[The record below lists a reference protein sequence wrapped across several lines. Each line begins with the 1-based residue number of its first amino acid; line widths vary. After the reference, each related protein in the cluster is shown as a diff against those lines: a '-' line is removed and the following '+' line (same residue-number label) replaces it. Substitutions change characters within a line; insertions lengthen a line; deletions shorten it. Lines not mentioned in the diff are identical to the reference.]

1 MNGVPENHR
10 PRPYPEPAL
19 PAPKKPPVPL
29 PSPPPAPMRLVDV
42 LRALPDTE
50 LQGLTRRLG
59 LTIDPQ
65 KRLDPPSQVARALV
79 SQPDVRDPSGLPPVS
94 VDLLQRLV
102 EARGRLLMPTLPAG
116 LEPLAAKGIV
126 FARMTEERLIEL
138 ILPSAFL
145 VQLRVWERED
155 PRSLR
160 ALLVQASFETCSAI
174 ASYYLGRP
182 ATPPLPLALEQAW
195 EALSSPARL
204 EEEIQQ
210 LPPQECRL
218 LEAIEREG
226 GEVLT
231 EELLDLEREPMRL
244 RTASGAAPS
253 RRGTGFSL
261 ERRGFLISIH
271 PNRHLIPSEVAEI
284 IGRPARGERQANR
297 ARVKASVLDG
307 DYLPRRARFA
317 DDPSALTAALAM
329 SMRES
334 TEFRSNMGLPR
345 SLTSRLAQR
354 FGREAHRVS
363 MIAALS
369 RAAGLWGPSALNP
382 AADPGRWPVGALGA
396 ALFRVWRS
404 GGAWDEARE
413 FPEIYRLPPESREPS
428 PSGQLRELLLDAL
441 QELGEGSWVPWRAL
455 AAYVSD
461 DARTLAVTRLLR
473 RWAERQNVP
482 SPEPVSLVR
491 RMTFESL
498 HGLGLLDLGD
508 PDADEGDE
516 VEPAV
521 RLTSRGRAL
530 LQQTT
535 PTFPDAR
542 SAFVDDETLL
552 VHPGTPLALLLQV
565 VAITDFGRI
574 SDDLELLVTQ
584 PTISRALSLGLD
596 GEKLQ
601 AQLEALAPL
610 PDALV
615 QHLARAS
622 TILARASFVP
632 SVGFLWIAD
641 EHVREL
647 LLSRRQTGDLF
658 LDPSPMGGLL
668 VAPGVDQ
675 ERLVRRCR
683 SLGVEITQEGR
694 VLRGTP
700 TTPPPPAA
708 EPVPRRKTVPPRRG
722 S

>member
-1 MNGVPENHR
+1 
-10 PRPYPEPAL
+10 
-19 PAPKKPPVPL
+19 
-29 PSPPPAPMRLVDV
+29 MRLVDV
-42 LRALPDTE
+42 LRALPDSE
-50 LQGLTRRLG
+50 LQGLIRRLG

-65 KRLDPPSQVARALV
+65 KRLDPPTQVARALV

-102 EARGRLLMPTLPAG
+102 EARGRLLLSSLPPG

-126 FARMTEERLIEL
+126 FARMTESRAIEL

-160 ALLVQASFETCSAI
+160 VLLVQASFETSSAI

-195 EALSSPARL
+195 EVLSSPARL

-210 LPPQECRL
+210 LPPQESRL

-244 RTASGAAPS
+244 RTATGATPS

-261 ERRGFLISIH
+261 ERRGFLIPIH
-271 PNRHLIPSEVAEI
+271 PNRHLIPSEVAEVV
-284 IGRPARGERQANR
+284 GRPARGERLANR
-297 ARVKASVLDG
+297 QQIKISILDG

-334 TEFRSNMGLPR
+334 NEFRGNLGLPR

-382 AADPGRWPVGALGA
+382 GTEPGRWPLGSLGSE
-396 ALFRVWRS
+396 LFRVWRS

-428 PSGQLRELLLDAL
+428 PSGLLRELLLDAL
-441 QELGEGSWVPWRAL
+441 RELGEGRWIPWRAL
-455 AAYVSD
+455 AAYVRD
-461 DARTLAVTRLLR
+461 DARSLAVGRLLR
-473 RWAERQNVP
+473 RWAERQGVP
-482 SPEPVSLVR
+482 VPEPVGLVR

-498 HGLGLLDLGD
+498 HGLGLVDLGD
-508 PDADEGDE
+508 PEATEDDEA
-516 VEPAV
+516 EPAV
-521 RLTSRGRAL
+521 RLTSRGRAM
-530 LQQTT
+530 LQQ
-535 PTFPDAR
+535 PSPALPASP
-542 SAFVDDETLL
+542 SAFLDEETLL
-552 VHPGTPLALLLQV
+552 VGPSTPLALLLQV
-565 VAITDFGRI
+565 VAVADFGRI
-574 SDDLELLVTQ
+574 TDDLELLVTQ
-584 PTISRALSLGLD
+584 TTVSRALAQGLD

-601 AQLEALAPL
+601 AQLAAIAPL
-610 PDALV
+610 PEPLIRHFARASAV
-615 QHLARAS
+615 LARAVY
-622 TILARASFVP
+622 APASA
-632 SVGFLWIAD
+632 FLWIDD
-641 EHVREL
+641 ENIREL

-658 LDPSPMGGLL
+658 LDPSPAGGLL
-668 VAPGVDQ
+668 VAAGVDL

-683 SLGVEITQEGR
+683 ALGVEITQEGR
-694 VLRGTP
+694 VLKVGST
-700 TTPPPPAA
+700 TTPPPSAVA
-708 EPVPRRKTVPPRRG
+708 EAPPRRKSVPPRRG
-722 S
+722 A

>member
-1 MNGVPENHR
+1 
-10 PRPYPEPAL
+10 
-19 PAPKKPPVPL
+19 
-29 PSPPPAPMRLVDV
+29 MRLVDV
-42 LRALPDTE
+42 LRALPDSE
-50 LQGLTRRLG
+50 LQGLIRRLG
-59 LTIDPQ
+59 LAIDPQ
-65 KRLDPPSQVARALV
+65 KRLDPPTQVARALV

-102 EARGRLLMPTLPAG
+102 EARGRLLLSSLPPG

-126 FARMTEERLIEL
+126 FARMTESRAIEL

-195 EALSSPARL
+195 EVLSSPARL

-210 LPPQECRL
+210 LPPQESRL

-244 RTASGAAPS
+244 RTATGATPS

-261 ERRGFLISIH
+261 ERRGFLIPIH
-271 PNRHLIPSEVAEI
+271 PNRHLIPSEVAEVV
-284 IGRPARGERQANR
+284 GRPARGERQANR
-297 ARVKASVLDG
+297 QQIKVSVLDG

-334 TEFRSNMGLPR
+334 NEFRGNLGLPR

-382 AADPGRWPVGALGA
+382 GTEPGRWPLGSLGA
-396 ALFRVWRS
+396 ELFRVWRS

-428 PSGQLRELLLDAL
+428 PSGLLRELLLDTL
-441 QELGEGSWVPWRAL
+441 RELGEGRWIPWRAL
-455 AAYVSD
+455 AAYVRD
-461 DARTLAVTRLLR
+461 DARSLAVGRLLR
-473 RWAERQNVP
+473 RWAERQGVP
-482 SPEPVSLVR
+482 VPEPVDLVR

-498 HGLGLLDLGD
+498 HGLGLVDLGD
-508 PDADEGDE
+508 PEATEDDEA
-516 VEPAV
+516 EPAV
-521 RLTSRGRAL
+521 RLTSRGRAM
-530 LQQTT
+530 LQQPPATLA
-535 PTFPDAR
+535 PAP
-542 SAFVDDETLL
+542 SAFLDEETLL
-552 VHPGTPLALLLQV
+552 VNPSTPLALLLQV
-565 VAITDFGRI
+565 VAVADFGRI
-574 SDDLELLVTQ
+574 TDDLELLVSQT
-584 PTISRALSLGLD
+584 TISRALAQGLD

-601 AQLEALAPL
+601 AQLAALAPL
-610 PDALV
+610 PEPLIRHFARASAV
-615 QHLARAS
+615 LARAAYS
-622 TILARASFVP
+622 PASA
-632 SVGFLWIAD
+632 FLWIDD
-641 EHVREL
+641 ENIREM

-658 LDPSPMGGLL
+658 LDPSPAGGLL
-668 VAPGVDQ
+668 VAAGVDL

-683 SLGVEITQEGR
+683 ALGVEITQEGR
-694 VLRGTP
+694 VLKVGAT
-700 TTPPPPAA
+700 TTPPPSAVA
-708 EPVPRRKTVPPRRG
+708 EAPPRRKSVPPRRG
-722 S
+722 A